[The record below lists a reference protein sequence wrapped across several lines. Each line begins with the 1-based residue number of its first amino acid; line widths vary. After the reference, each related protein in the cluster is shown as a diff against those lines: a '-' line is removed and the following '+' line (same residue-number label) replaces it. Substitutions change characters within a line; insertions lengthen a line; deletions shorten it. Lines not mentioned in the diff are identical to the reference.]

1 MTEDELG
8 NIIAKAVWR
17 WLAAERCVE
26 LCPWVSNPKS
36 DCYDR
41 DAVIRQEG
49 RENTLDRLEWCIRE
63 KLAEC
68 YAIRDDEVGDAQDN
82 QV

>member
-17 WLAAERCVE
+17 WLVDERRVE
-26 LCPWVSNPKS
+26 LCPWVSDPKS

-41 DAVIRQEG
+41 DAVIKHEG
-49 RENTLDRLEWCIRE
+49 RKETLDKLEWCIRK
-63 KLAEC
+63 KLTEC
-68 YAIRDDEVGDAQDN
+68 YAIRDDEVGDAQN
-82 QV
+82 KPV